1 MSKASDKDKKT
12 PKKPSDITTMA
23 VNILVSERIES
34 YCKSHGMLKKDFIP
48 RAVEFIENFN
58 VDLTAETL
66 YLEDKQAEKEAKE
79 AEKADIQALPTIR
92 KGFEIINAKF
102 ESIMQ
107 LQHNNGT
114 LTERAEN
121 LKKDKEKLHDDIAE
135 LKEEIALLRETA
147 NHRAVKLERAK
158 NELKRLKKGLFNK
171 PDEDVLKEL
180 GIE

>member
-1 MSKASDKDKKT
+1 MSKATDKDKKS

-23 VNILVSERIES
+23 VNILVSERIEA
-34 YCKSHGMLKKDFIP
+34 YCKAHGMLKKDFIP
-48 RAVEFIENFN
+48 RAVEFIDNFN

-92 KGFEIINAKF
+92 EGFEIINAKF
-102 ESIMQ
+102 ESILN
-107 LQHNNGT
+107 LQHDNGT
-114 LTERAEN
+114 LQERAAN
-121 LKKDKEKLHDDIAE
+121 LQSDKNRLCNEIKE
-135 LKEEIALLRETA
+135 LKEEVALLRETA
-147 NHRAVKLERAK
+147 HHRAVKLERAK